1 MLSFSYLL
9 ERKKKLFK
17 SISNSHNSL
26 SFFLTR
32 LELNYKY
39 VHTLCSSIENCTQL
53 QTKMGKV
60 YTRFQ
65 NKTAQKPYPMGAHTY
80 IAYIREN
87 LPPRRAPCMNCRASS
102 PSEHVLMLSLEI
114 FQATTICRLSVPVWV
129 KQSAYVPLTMQLV
142 DKGLRLLLWRGFF
155 GRKLFT
161 SPNMTIDNSNSV
173 LMVWDPKLKFITIA
187 QFVLSDDFQPMPWDV
202 SSHVS
207 EARNARDR
215 RRHST
220 LGVKMIYRLSRQH
233 FGEKKRAG
241 SGWEEFTLK
250 FWVTATCV
258 EVGQRNC

>member
-1 MLSFSYLL
+1 
-9 ERKKKLFK
+9 
-17 SISNSHNSL
+17 
-26 SFFLTR
+26 
-32 LELNYKY
+32 
-39 VHTLCSSIENCTQL
+39 
-53 QTKMGKV
+53 MGKV

-80 IAYIREN
+80 IALYIREN

-114 FQATTICRLSVPVWV
+114 FQATTICRLSMPLWV
-129 KQSAYVPLTMQLV
+129 KQCAYVPLTMQLV

-161 SPNMTIDNSNSV
+161 SPNMTIDNRNSV

-187 QFVLSDDFQPMPWDV
+187 QFVLSDDFQLMPWDV
-202 SSHVS
+202 YSSHVS

-220 LGVKMIYRLSRQH
+220 LGVTMIYSLSRQH
-233 FGEKKRAG
+233 FAEKRGAG
-241 SGWEEFTLK
+241 AGWEEFTLK
-250 FWVTATCV
+250 FWVTATRVWV
-258 EVGQRNC
+258 EQQNC